1 MYNLF
6 GISEDTHLVKTYFTE
21 QEYPVY
27 SSSMYGDIL
36 SFFFFTLTLKSVNE
50 ILWCYNSIELLSE
63 ELLHS
68 SIYSW

>member
-21 QEYPVY
+21 LQYPIY

-36 SFFFFTLTLKSVNE
+36 SFFVCFFF
-50 ILWCYNSIELLSE
+50 
-63 ELLHS
+63 HS
-68 SIYSW
+68 NFKICERNPMVLQLNWTFVGKAFA

>member
-21 QEYPVY
+21 LQYPVY

-36 SFFFFTLTLKSVNE
+36 SFFFSL
-50 ILWCYNSIELLSE
+50 
-63 ELLHS
+63 
-68 SIYSW
+68 